1 MECVHICLLD
11 CDYSRTFLHYGKKN
25 SAFNKL
31 LSIPCTARLAVL
43 QLKLKSLF
51 SFLPDSPSHLAL
63 WLFFPLLGNNLM
75 VHPWVLLRVTVMK
88 AHFRFF
94 FLSSL
99 LKTILYPGI
108 FFMNNYDLYLPEF
121 VI

>member
-1 MECVHICLLD
+1 MHSQVG
-11 CDYSRTFLHYGKKN
+11 RA
-25 SAFNKL
+25 SAQAEVSVL
-31 LSIPCTARLAVL
+31 IPTR
-43 QLKLKSLF
+43 F
-51 SFLPDSPSHLAL
+51 SSHLAL

-75 VHPWVLLRVTVMK
+75 VHPWVLLRVPVMK

-94 FLSSL
+94 FISSL

-108 FFMNNYDLYLPEF
+108 SFMNNYDLYLPEF